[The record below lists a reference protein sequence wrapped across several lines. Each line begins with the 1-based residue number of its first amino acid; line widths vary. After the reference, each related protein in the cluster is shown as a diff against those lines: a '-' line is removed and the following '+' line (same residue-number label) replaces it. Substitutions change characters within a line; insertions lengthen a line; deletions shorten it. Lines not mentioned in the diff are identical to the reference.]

1 MAIWNCELC
10 NAYVT
15 DFEVHYCRS
24 FGDQHRQ
31 SSATLPRSSSAN
43 LVQDIDSR
51 LALPMNYD
59 EGRSVMG
66 QINSSAQQ
74 SVLSNIHLRTT
85 CEETATAE
93 IPSQFGNANQ
103 NQYNPEISD
112 SLFPNMA
119 HGEETPSKTTPL
131 TEADQ
136 LNPMHVAEPCI
147 LPGFQE
153 AFGQRNTLINQL
165 AKLPSASSHLECS
178 GIFYTDETS
187 TQFISDFN
195 ESVNA
200 STDLISQHYER
211 SSEMPILVDQNQQYN
226 PMDSVPTT
234 DASVPIHFNSCPK
247 EFLPEDNGEPCELS
261 RSVVTPHACSYCDS
275 TYSTSSNLT
284 VPIRSHTGDKPY
296 AMVSGDS
303 RNPPPQT
310 HRNVYIRSQIYHT
323 HPFHRNWSNLD
334 CTYYAEF

>member
-1 MAIWNCELC
+1 MAIWNCEFC

-31 SSATLPRSSSAN
+31 SSATLPRSSSVN
-43 LVQDIDSR
+43 LVPDIDSR
-51 LALPMNYD
+51 LALPRNYD

-165 AKLPSASSHLECS
+165 LNFLAHLPIWNVLEYFTWMKRRLNLYPTSMKASMHRQISYRNIMKDLQKCRFWS
-178 GIFYTDETS
+178 IKMSNIIRWTRFLQLMQVFQSIS
-187 TQFISDFN
+187 TVVQKNSFRKIT
-195 ESVNA
+195 VN
-200 STDLISQHYER
+200 
-211 SSEMPILVDQNQQYN
+211 LV
-226 PMDSVPTT
+226 
-234 DASVPIHFNSCPK
+234 NS
-247 EFLPEDNGEPCELS
+247 LVAL
-261 RSVVTPHACSYCDS
+261 
-275 TYSTSSNLT
+275 
-284 VPIRSHTGDKPY
+284 
-296 AMVSGDS
+296 
-303 RNPPPQT
+303 
-310 HRNVYIRSQIYHT
+310 
-323 HPFHRNWSNLD
+323 
-334 CTYYAEF
+334 